1 MSAVLKHAELKQTE
15 IAAQAAAVSASKT
28 VSALSVA
35 IAISI
40 IVHAVLLTIHFEPE
54 LKKLA
59 NKLPSLNVVL
69 VNAKTK
75 NAPDKAELLAQAN
88 LDRGGNTDANRQMKT
103 ALPAPKQK
111 NTEVKLR
118 PSAEANSAAKAA
130 KLKAQEAREQKRVD
144 ALEKQAQELLTQI
157 NSVKK
162 VESNPT
168 QDAASADPEQGDQK
182 AFAKTLNRADLIAA
196 SIEIDRLE
204 AQIAKQQDEYQKRP
218 KRRFIGA
225 RTKEA
230 SDAMYLEAWRQKVE
244 RIGNLNYPAVA
255 KDQKIYGQL
264 RMTVSIKA
272 DGSIEN
278 IVIDKSSG
286 SKILD
291 EAAKNI
297 VNLAAPY
304 AKFSE
309 EMKKNTDILGITRTW
324 TFTQEDA
331 LATQ

>member
-1 MSAVLKHAELKQTE
+1 MLKQSE
-15 IAAQAAAVSASKT
+15 LAVKSTKVSYLSTFSAIG
-28 VSALSVA
+28 VA

-40 IVHAVLLTIHFEPE
+40 IVHLVILTIHFEPE
-54 LKKLA
+54 LKRLA
-59 NKLPSLNVVL
+59 NKLPSLDVVL

-111 NTEVKLR
+111 TTEVKLK
-118 PSAEANSAAKAA
+118 PSADAHSAAKAA
-130 KLKAQEAREQKRVD
+130 KLKAQESREQKRVD
-144 ALEKQAQELLTQI
+144 VLEKQAQELLTQL
-157 NSVKK
+157 NATKK

-168 QDAASADPEQGDQK
+168 QDAASADPEQGEQK
-182 AFAKTLNRADLIAA
+182 AITKSLNRADLIAA

-244 RIGNLNYPAVA
+244 RIGNMNYPEAA
-255 KDQKIYGQL
+255 RNQKIYGQL
-264 RMTVSIKA
+264 RMTVSIKS
-272 DGSIEN
+272 DGSIEK
-278 IVIDKSSG
+278 IDIDKSSG
-286 SKILD
+286 SKVLD

-297 VNLAAPY
+297 VYLAAPY
-304 AKFSE
+304 ARFTDD
-309 EMKKNTDILGITRTW
+309 MKKNTDILGITRTW

>member
-1 MSAVLKHAELKQTE
+1 MLKHTELAAQSAVNGTAK
-15 IAAQAAAVSASKT
+15 IF
-28 VSALSVA
+28 SALSVA
-35 IAISI
+35 IFISFV
-40 IVHAVLLTIHFEPE
+40 VHVVILTIHFEPE

-59 NKLPSLNVVL
+59 NKLPALNVVL

-103 ALPAPKQK
+103 MLPAPKQK
-111 NTEVKLR
+111 TTEVKLR
-118 PSAEANSAAKAA
+118 PSAEASTAAKSA

-157 NSVKK
+157 NATKK

-182 AFAKTLNRADLIAA
+182 ALAKTLNRADLIAA

-204 AQIAKQQDEYQKRP
+204 AQIARQQEEYQKRP
-218 KRRFIGA
+218 KRRFLGA

-230 SDAMYLEAWRQKVE
+230 SDAMYLESWRQKVE
-244 RIGNLNYPAVA
+244 RIGNLNYPQAA
-255 KDQKIYGQL
+255 RDQKIYGQL

-272 DGSIEN
+272 DGSIES
-278 IVIDKSSG
+278 IVVDKSSG
-286 SKILD
+286 NKILD
-291 EAAKNI
+291 QAAKNI

-309 EMKKNTDILGITRTW
+309 EMKKTTDILGITRTW
-324 TFTQEDA
+324 TFTQDDSLSSE
-331 LATQ
+331 

>member
-1 MSAVLKHAELKQTE
+1 MLKQFAMKQTKV
-15 IAAQAAAVSASKT
+15 AAKTATVRNANFSAFG
-28 VSALSVA
+28 VA
-35 IAISI
+35 IAISL
-40 IVHAVLLTIHFEPE
+40 IVHAVILTIHFEPE
-54 LKKLA
+54 LKKMV
-59 NKLPSLNVVL
+59 NKLPSLDVVL

-75 NAPDKAELLAQAN
+75 KAPEKAELLAQAN

-111 NTEVKLR
+111 TTEAKLR
-118 PSAEANSAAKAA
+118 PSADAHSAAKAA
-130 KLKAQEAREQKRVD
+130 KLKAQESREQKRVD
-144 ALEKQAQELLTQI
+144 VLEKQAQELLTQL
-157 NSVKK
+157 NATKK

-182 AFAKTLNRADLIAA
+182 AVAKSLNRADLIAA

-244 RIGNLNYPAVA
+244 RIGNMNYPEAA
-255 KDQKIYGQL
+255 RNQKIYGQL
-264 RMTVSIKA
+264 RMTVSIKS
-272 DGSIEN
+272 DGSIEK
-278 IVIDKSSG
+278 IEIDKSSG
-286 SKILD
+286 SKVLD
-291 EAAKNI
+291 ESAKNI

-304 AKFSE
+304 AKFTE
-309 EMKKNTDILGITRTW
+309 EMKRNTDILGITRTW
-324 TFTQEDA
+324 TFTQEDE